1 MNFMGKVIIV
11 TGGGRGIGRCI
22 AQGYAYAGGKVVIA
36 DINEVT
42 GNETAKQIRR
52 EGNEAIYV
60 STDVSIPSDI
70 ERLIKITDEEYGK
83 IDILINNAAVNRW
96 SSPYLLAVEE
106 WDRIINT
113 NLRSVFICS
122 REAAAV
128 MRRNGG
134 GSIVNISSTR
144 AIMSEP
150 DSEAYAASKGGIIAL
165 THAMSVSLSKDRIRV
180 NSISPGWIETENYSS
195 LRDIDHEQ
203 HIAGRVGKPEDI
215 AAACRFL
222 TADDSGFI
230 TGANLVIDGG
240 MTRKMIYEE

>member
-180 NSISPGWIETENYSS
+180 NSISPGWIETENYAA

-222 TADDSGFI
+222 TSDDSGFI

>member
-11 TGGGRGIGRCI
+11 TGGGKGIGRCI
-22 AQGYAYAGGKVVIA
+22 AQSYAYAGGKVVIA
-36 DINEVT
+36 DINDVT
-42 GNETAKQIRR
+42 GRETEAQIKRT
-52 EGNEAIYV
+52 GYDALFIKA
-60 STDVSIPSDI
+60 DVSVPSDI
-70 ERLIKITDEEYGK
+70 ERLVKSADAEFGR
-83 IDILINNAAVNRW
+83 IDVLINNAAVNKW
-96 SSPYLLAVEE
+96 NSPYTLSVED

-113 NLRSVFICS
+113 NLRSVFLCS

-128 MRRNGG
+128 MKRNGG

-144 AIMSEP
+144 AMMSEP
-150 DSEAYAASKGGIIAL
+150 DSEAYAASKGGIISL

-180 NSISPGWIETENYSS
+180 NSISPGWIETENYAA

-222 TADDSGFI
+222 TSEESGFI
-230 TGANLVIDGG
+230 TGANLIIDGG